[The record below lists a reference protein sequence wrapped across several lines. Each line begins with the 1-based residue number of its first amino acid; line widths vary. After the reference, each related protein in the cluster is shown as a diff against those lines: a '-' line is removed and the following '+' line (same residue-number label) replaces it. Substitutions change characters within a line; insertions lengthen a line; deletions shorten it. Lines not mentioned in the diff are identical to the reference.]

1 MRPGLD
7 PTRWGNRENFVA
19 SSVIQ
24 TAPDELSIYHR
35 SGDRYVIRTDGFVSV
50 HAGAKEGSLLTK
62 PLIYSGRT
70 LEINFSTSAMGF
82 VQIEI
87 LDERES
93 ARDRAADAVRLVAH
107 GRDVAVVI
115 EDHVQLAQRHGL
127 DGVHLTN
134 GARGVRHARKELGQ
148 DAIVGTFC
156 GASRHDGMN
165 AAEAGAD
172 YVSFGPCG
180 ATALGHGETAPLDL
194 FQWWSEM
201 IEIPVVA
208 EGALTPA
215 LIGQLAPVADF
226 IALGAEIWSEPDP
239 AEALGILWR

>member
-1 MRPGLD
+1 MTDQPNTPQLYLITPVGAAASTLGPLLAEVMDRFPIACLRIPGAGTEEELGRIAD
-7 PTRWGNRENFVA
+7 LAREIA
-19 SSVIQ
+19 
-24 TAPDELSIYHR
+24 
-35 SGDRYVIRTDGFVSV
+35 
-50 HAGAKEGSLLTK
+50 HA
-62 PLIYSGRT
+62 
-70 LEINFSTSAMGF
+70 
-82 VQIEI
+82 
-87 LDERES
+87 
-93 ARDRAADAVRLVAH
+93 
-107 GRDVAVVI
+107 RDVAVVI

-127 DGVHLTN
+127 DGVHLSN

-148 DAIVGTFC
+148 DAIVGAFC

-180 ATALGHGETAPLDL
+180 ATVLGHGEIAPLEL
-194 FQWWSEM
+194 FQWWSEV
-201 IEIPVVA
+201 IEIPVIA

>member
-1 MRPGLD
+1 MTDQPNSPQLYLITPVGAA
-7 PTRWGNRENFVA
+7 A
-19 SSVIQ
+19 S
-24 TAPDELSIYHR
+24 
-35 SGDRYVIRTDGFVSV
+35 
-50 HAGAKEGSLLTK
+50 
-62 PLIYSGRT
+62 T
-70 LEINFSTSAMGF
+70 LGPM
-82 VQIEI
+82 
-87 LDERES
+87 L
-93 ARDRAADAVRLVAH
+93 ADAMDRFPVACLRIPGAGSEEELGRIADLAREIAH
-107 GRDVAVVI
+107 ARDVAVVI

-127 DGVHLTN
+127 DGVHLTD
-134 GARGVRHARKELGQ
+134 GPRGVRYARKELGQ
-148 DAIVGTFC
+148 DAIVGVFC

-180 ATALGHGETAPLDL
+180 SSALGHGEVAPLDL

-215 LIGQLAPVADF
+215 LIGQLAPMTDF

-239 AEALGILWR
+239 VATLGLLCR